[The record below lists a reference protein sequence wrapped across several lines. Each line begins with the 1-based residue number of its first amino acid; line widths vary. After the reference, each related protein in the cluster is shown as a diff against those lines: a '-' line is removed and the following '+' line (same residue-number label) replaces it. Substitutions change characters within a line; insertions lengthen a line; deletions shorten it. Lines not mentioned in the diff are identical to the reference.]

1 MSKKGLFVIK
11 SPSGKIMKA
20 EDMDRDVNTFDSKKT
35 AKGVRNTLNDGAGVT
50 PEMSAVGEGFTI
62 AKGPG
67 HWLYGGR
74 RALNRALTSKR

>member
-11 SPSGKIMKA
+11 NTSGKIMKA
-20 EDMDRDVNTFDSKKT
+20 ADLERDTNTFDNKMT
-35 AKGVRNTLNDGAGVT
+35 AKEVRNKLNEGANIT

-67 HWLYGGR
+67 HWR
-74 RALNRALTSKR
+74 SN